1 MKAAVLEKPAVSGLV
16 NTGRV
21 REIVLVRV
29 ASAARGAAKGDVA
42 GDLATIVA
50 QRLSASQWRT
60 LLEQE
65 VDNLLAAGFV
75 TVTGSRI
82 EATDAGSAHATAF
95 LGFKGNLP
103 RSWNEL
109 RDVRLIAKALGL
121 QREPAKRLKALTT
134 PDGLRA
140 AIVQRAYNLKIK
152 GVATPSRLRSALATV
167 ALERAFGNK
176 IKAGLGGK
184 AGFSAKAG
192 RLLAAQLARHPRDF
206 GTDSRLIAAL
216 AAEHLGIT
224 QTDLAVLRLGLLR
237 RFVDAAGER
246 GAVARGPAAGV
257 PPVARPRLVQPAPP
271 IAAPEPELEPVAG
284 RPDLAGFA
292 REVRRHAASQAQGWA
307 GNRRAYIS
315 HVWRHLKEARSE
327 WGLSEIEF
335 KCMLA
340 EAHRAG
346 QLALANADLKDNKS
360 IKDVQDSAVVFK
372 NSVFHFIRVDG

>member
-1 MKAAVLEKPAVSGLV
+1 MKAAVLEKPAVPGLV
-16 NTGRV
+16 NAERV

-29 ASAARGAAKGDVA
+29 ASAVRGAAKGDVA
-42 GDLATIVA
+42 SDLATIVA
-50 QRLSASQWRT
+50 QRLSAPQWRA
-60 LLEQE
+60 LLDQE
-65 VDNLLAAGFV
+65 IDNLLAAGFV
-75 TVTGSRI
+75 TVTGARI
-82 EATDAGSAHATAF
+82 EATDAGSARAASF
-95 LGFKGNLP
+95 LGFKASLP
-103 RSWNEL
+103 RLWNEL
-109 RDVRLIAKALGL
+109 RDVRLIARALGL
-121 QREPAKRLKALTT
+121 QREPAKRLKALAT

-140 AIVQRAYNLKIK
+140 AIVQRAYNLRIK

-192 RLLAAQLARHPRDF
+192 RLLAAQLARQPRDF

-216 AAEHLGIT
+216 AAEHLGTT

-237 RFVDAAGER
+237 HFVDAAGAKNA
-246 GAVARGPAAGV
+246 GAPRPAASV
-257 PPVARPRLVQPAPP
+257 PPVARPRLVQPPQP
-271 IAAPEPELEPVAG
+271 IVEPEPAAG

-292 REVRRHAASQAQGWA
+292 REVRRHAASQAQGWV

-315 HVWRHLKEARSE
+315 HVWRHLKEARLE

-346 QLALANADLKDNKS
+346 QLMLANADLKDNKN

-372 NSVFHFIRVDG
+372 NTVFHFIRIDG